1 MIQYYICKVLRL
13 KKTIPVGQ
21 MALDYQQSPAL
32 AEILRPF
39 VISKLLGPARV
50 RGIQRRYKLM
60 LWDSHA
66 DGNTS
71 QEQIVRDSRRN
82 ICELY
87 GHTQRQKLI
96 LKLLKGVCFDFTD
109 TDDVNS
115 FAVKLICYRYSCVHI
130 LSTDCY
136 TSVGRV
142 EVERKLWM
150 GGDGSETGCMGAGF

>member
-1 MIQYYICKVLRL
+1 MRMEIHHR
-13 KKTIPVGQ
+13 T
-21 MALDYQQSPAL
+21 PA
-32 AEILRPF
+32 
-39 VISKLLGPARV
+39 G
-50 RGIQRRYKLM
+50 M
-60 LWDSHA
+60 
-66 DGNTS
+66 
-71 QEQIVRDSRRN
+71 EQIVRDSHRN